1 MKIIDPNLDGITHI
15 NVYSGSRT
23 ELGRM
28 LSNFCREEIYT
39 KDGWFMSVEAYWFW
53 LGISPDCK
61 ERECMRD
68 LFGYQAKANLGLSL
82 GQCGPGGRT
91 RQAAAATA
99 IPGSVAGPCRTG
111 RGPEIEAAFGLFRRG
126 CDGGEFR
133 RLRSACRGFLP
144 HAARGRPSALRRAA
158 RLPGS
163 DCSRPESER
172 LAADAGTLRIVAAS
186 GDALS

>member
-61 ERECMRD
+61 ERECIRD
-68 LFGYQAKANLGLSL
+68 LFGYQAKAKGTYLREAYPGEQIEDFQDRIIRAIWYKAKRHTDLFLPEYENLPLKHYYVN
-82 GQCGPGGRT
+82 RN
-91 RQAAAATA
+91 
-99 IPGSVAGPCRTG
+99 GSVRDVYGKYWWMM
-111 RGPEIEAAFGLFRRG
+111 EAEEKMKKYIYEVKKQL
-126 CDGGEFR
+126 
-133 RLRSACRGFLP
+133 
-144 HAARGRPSALRRAA
+144 
-158 RLPGS
+158 
-163 DCSRPESER
+163 
-172 LAADAGTLRIVAAS
+172 
-186 GDALS
+186 